1 MNDDQLRDRLAALL
15 PDRDVPT
22 DPIHSDRARTL
33 LEAIMS
39 TPLDAHDTHAA
50 DAAPERTAPATVSAI
65 RPTGRRRWFGLG
77 AIATAAAAT
86 IAIVALQPGGGAVTA
101 TELSLTPADPLTQM
115 CMVFDPATLAAVP
128 VAFGGTVT
136 SITSADTG
144 STVRIE
150 VDRWYR
156 GGDTDVV
163 DLAVPAGFTAALDGI
178 DFVEGQR
185 YLVSAV
191 DGVVTSCGLSGAATP
206 EYEQIWNDVFGA

>member
-33 LEAIMS
+33 LEAVMS
-39 TPLDAHDTHAA
+39 TPLDTHDTHAT
-50 DAAPERTAPATVSAI
+50 PERSAPATVASP
-65 RPTGRRRWFGLG
+65 RPSTRRRWFGLG
-77 AIATAAAAT
+77 AIATAAAAA
-86 IAIVALQPGGGAVTA
+86 IAVVALQSGGGGTVTA

-115 CMVFDPATLAAVP
+115 CMAFDPASLAAVP

-136 SITSADTG
+136 SITATDTG

-156 GGDTDVV
+156 GGDSDVV
-163 DLAVPAGFTAALDGI
+163 DLAVPSGFTAALDGI